1 MILNKKITSILIGI
15 SAIASTSIALVAT
28 SCGGEDPISKYIYG
42 NTLDINVD
50 NSAKIAQHAKKFLNK
65 EAVRKDI
72 TEAEFSTWRTEHL
85 LTNSNFY
92 WELVLF
98 NANRIS
104 NSKSGSFSINKW
116 DVSKNK
122 SNDSTLTD
130 ISIAI
135 DGNTKE
141 NLSGQLSYNFNS
153 DTRKIVCDSSNLVTN
168 FDSWQWESITI
179 TK

>member
-72 TEAEFSTWRTEHL
+72 KEADFSTWRTENL

-104 NSKSGSFSINKW
+104 NSKSGSFSINK
-116 DVSKNK
+116 
-122 SNDSTLTD
+122 
-130 ISIAI
+130 
-135 DGNTKE
+135 
-141 NLSGQLSYNFNS
+141 
-153 DTRKIVCDSSNLVTN
+153 
-168 FDSWQWESITI
+168 
-179 TK
+179 